1 MGLFEKLGRKVGEFT
16 HEAKEAAADE
26 AGYRCEE
33 CGNTFYTEQACPE
46 CGSENVT
53 ERGANVD
60 DDPAPDER
68 DGTELASSE
77 ESEPSADS
85 ADASSS
91 AGKTDN
97 TADRE

>member
-53 ERGANVD
+53 ERNADVD
-60 DDPAPDER
+60 DDRAADER
-68 DGTELASSE
+68 DATEPASSE
-77 ESEPSADS
+77 ESEPSTGS
-85 ADASSS
+85 ADVSSP
-91 AGKTDN
+91 TDETDDPAN
-97 TADRE
+97 RE

>member
-33 CGNTFYTEQACPE
+33 CGNTFYTEQACPQ

-53 ERGANVD
+53 ERDADAD
-60 DDPAPDER
+60 DDHGPDER
-68 DGTELASSE
+68 DATEPTSDA
-77 ESEPSADS
+77 ESEPSTDS
-85 ADASSS
+85 ADVSSP
-91 AGKTDN
+91 TDGTDD
-97 TADRE
+97 TANRE

>member
-53 ERGANVD
+53 ERGANAGD
-60 DDPAPDER
+60 DHSPDER
-68 DGTELASSE
+68 DAAEPTDGE
-77 ESEPSADS
+77 ESEPSTDS
-85 ADASSS
+85 ADVSPP
-91 AGKTDN
+91 TDGADD
-97 TADRE
+97 TTDRE

>member
-33 CGNTFYTEQACPE
+33 CGNTFYTEQTCPE

-53 ERGANVD
+53 ERNTSTD
-60 DDPAPDER
+60 DGDSDGRDAAEPASDEESDPSTGSADGSSPT
-68 DGTELASSE
+68 DGT
-77 ESEPSADS
+77 
-85 ADASSS
+85 
-91 AGKTDN
+91 DN
-97 TADRE
+97 SPNQE